1 VRECTLSDRH
11 HSDMGSVKPV
21 EEVEPSDLLS
31 EGAVVSRLGLS
42 RNRVRWL
49 VMNGRLQ
56 RGVTA
61 DRSSGGVTRESVER
75 EEAWRRHAT
84 VAQRVRRILGYVFF
98 WMP

>member
-11 HSDMGSVKPV
+11 DSDMASVKPV
-21 EEVEPSDLLS
+21 EEAEPPDLLS
-31 EGAVVSRLGLS
+31 EDAVVGRLGLS

-49 VMNGRLQ
+49 VMNGHLQ

-61 DRSSGGVTRESVER
+61 DRSSGGLTRQSVES
-75 EEAWRRHAT
+75 EESWRRHAT
-84 VAQRVRRILGYVFF
+84 VAQRLRRLLGYVFF